1 MEKSIWDRL
10 VELKQSVNGGI
21 VPKETVTLRTKTVKI
36 ALAGY
41 LVQAIIIALSWSFRD
56 GNSVAWLI
64 PVSAF
69 IHIGWFWNKCLDWWK
84 REYISENV
92 VENVM
97 VTSREMHIPP
107 IINLSNSP
115 ITSRHPSD
123 SMDSL
128 WHTATP
134 ESLI

>member
-10 VELKQSVNGGI
+10 AELKQSVNGGI
-21 VPKETVTLRTKTVKI
+21 TPKETVTLRTKTVKI

-41 LVQAIIIALSWSFRD
+41 LAQSIIIALWWSIRD

-69 IHIGWFWNKCLDWWK
+69 IHIGWFWNKCIEWWK
-84 REYISENV
+84 REYMNHETVMSS
-92 VENVM
+92 VEIP
-97 VTSREMHIPP
+97 IPP
-107 IINLSNSP
+107 PINLSNSP
-115 ITSRHPSD
+115 ITNRHPSD

-134 ESLI
+134 DSLL